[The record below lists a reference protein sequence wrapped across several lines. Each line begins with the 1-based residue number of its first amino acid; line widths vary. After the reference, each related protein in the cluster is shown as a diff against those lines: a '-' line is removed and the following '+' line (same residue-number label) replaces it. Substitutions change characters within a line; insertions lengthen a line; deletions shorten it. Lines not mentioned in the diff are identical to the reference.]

1 MKKFSLKTV
10 AGSVLTAASLV
21 ALPTFAQSA
30 APARDPDS
38 PEARFGVSSG
48 PGVSGRLLA
57 TGGVS
62 TIEGS
67 GGGGLGAWA
76 LITGYGTD
84 RQIGAN
90 AHYTIAKT
98 KDYGLQTAGI
108 AVGLYDRV
116 EMSYANQQFDTK
128 DVLVAISPTLRGYKL
143 KQDVFGVKV
152 KVLGDAIYDQ
162 DTWMPQVSVGL
173 QYKDNKDGTVIPYL
187 NGALAA
193 LNPNIRNSGTDFYIA
208 ASKLY
213 LDKSILVNA
222 TVRFTKAN
230 QYGLLGFGGP
240 DGHRYRPEFEG
251 SIAYLFRRDFVV
263 GVEVRTKRGNLANPA
278 LNLSEQAAFDVFA
291 AYFPTKNVSITAA
304 YVDLGQLV
312 GALTANKR
320 QSGAYLS
327 LQVGF

>member
-1 MKKFSLKTV
+1 MKHRSLKLIARAV
-10 AGSVLTAASLV
+10 AAATTLTAVPAM
-21 ALPTFAQSA
+21 AQAA
-30 APARDPDS
+30 APAADS
-38 PEARFGVSSG
+38 PDAKFGVSSG
-48 PGVSGRLLA
+48 PGMSGRLLA

-67 GGGGLGAWA
+67 GGGGLATWA

-84 RQIGAN
+84 KQIGAN

-98 KDYGLQTAGI
+98 RDYGLQTGGVAI
-108 AVGLYDRV
+108 GLYDRV
-116 EMSYANQQFDTK
+116 ELSYANQQFDTK
-128 DVLVAISPTLRGYKL
+128 NVLVAISPTLRGYKL
-143 KQDVFGVKV
+143 KQDVFGLKV

-162 DTWMPQVSVGL
+162 DTWVPQVSVGL
-173 QYKDNKDGTVIPYL
+173 QYKDNKDGTVIPFL
-187 NGALAA
+187 NGALKA
-193 LNPNIRNSGTDFYIA
+193 LNPDIKNRGTDFYVS

-213 LDKSILVNA
+213 LDKSILVNG

-251 SIAYLFRRDFVV
+251 SIAYLLRRDFVI
-263 GVEVRTKRGNLANPA
+263 GAEVRTKRGNLANPA

-291 AYFPTKNVSITAA
+291 AYFPTKSVSITAA
-304 YVDLGQLV
+304 YVDLGQIV
-312 GALTANKR
+312 GALTANRR
-320 QSGAYLS
+320 QTGGYLS

>member
-1 MKKFSLKTV
+1 MKKSCLKLV
-10 AGSVLTAASLV
+10 ASGLFAASALA
-21 ALPTFAQSA
+21 ALPAFAQTA
-30 APARDPDS
+30 APALDPDS
-38 PEARFGVSSG
+38 PEAKFGVSSG

-67 GGGGLGAWA
+67 GGGGLGTWA

-84 RQIGAN
+84 NQIGAN
-90 AHYTIAKT
+90 AHYTVAKT
-98 KDYGLQTAGI
+98 RDYGLQTGGVAI
-108 AVGLYDRV
+108 GLYDRV
-116 EMSYANQQFDTK
+116 ELSYANQQFDTK

-143 KQDVFGVKV
+143 KQDVFGLKV
-152 KVLGDAIYDQ
+152 RVLGNAVYDQ
-162 DTWMPQVSVGL
+162 DTWIPQIAVGV
-173 QYKDNKDGTVIPYL
+173 QYKDNKDATVIPFL

-193 LNPNIRNSGTDFYIA
+193 LNPSIRNSGTDFYVA

-213 LDKSILVNA
+213 LDKSILVNG

-263 GVEVRTKRGNLANPA
+263 GAEVRTKRGNLANPA
-278 LNLSEQAAFDVFA
+278 LNLREQAAFDVFA
-291 AYFPTKNVSITAA
+291 AYFPTKNVSLTAA
-304 YVDLGQLV
+304 YVDLGEIV
-312 GALTANKR
+312 GALTANRR

>member
-1 MKKFSLKTV
+1 MKKFPLKTV
-10 AGSVLTAASLV
+10 AGCLVIAAALS
-21 ALPTFAQSA
+21 ALPTFAQTA
-30 APARDPDS
+30 APAPEADS
-38 PEARFGVSSG
+38 PETKFGVSSG
-48 PGVSGRLLA
+48 TGMSGRLLA

-67 GGGGLGAWA
+67 GGGGLGTWA

-84 RQIGAN
+84 QQIGAN

-98 KDYGLQTAGI
+98 RDYGLQTGGVAI
-108 AVGLYDRV
+108 GLYDRV
-116 EMSYANQQFDTK
+116 ELSYANQQFDTK

-143 KQDVFGVKV
+143 KQDVFGLKV
-152 KVLGDAIYDQ
+152 RVLGNAVYDQ
-162 DTWMPQVSVGL
+162 DKWLPQVSLGL
-173 QYKDNKDGTVIPYL
+173 QYKDNKDGTVIPFL
-187 NGALAA
+187 NGALKA
-193 LNPNIRNSGTDFYIA
+193 LNPDIRNSGTDFYVA
-208 ASKLY
+208 VSKLF
-213 LDKSILVNA
+213 LDKSILVNG
-222 TVRFTKAN
+222 TLRFTKAN

-263 GVEVRTKRGNLANPA
+263 GAEVRTKRGNLANPA
-278 LNLSEQAAFDVFA
+278 LNLREQTAFDVFA

-304 YVDLGQLV
+304 YVDLGQIV

-327 LQVGF
+327 VQAGF